1 MDIFVY
7 YRVHP
12 QHIEKC
18 HITVLAMQNQ
28 LKSGHAIQTELK
40 CRVDQ
45 SDKNQNPTW
54 MEIYSHV
61 PEGFITVLEH
71 AVIAAKVDT
80 FIEGARHI
88 EIFED
93 I

>member
-28 LKSGHAIQTELK
+28 LKSGHAIQTDLK
-40 CRVDQ
+40 CRVEQ
-45 SDKNQNPTW
+45 SDKNHLPTW

-61 PEGFITVLEH
+61 PEGFISILEE
-71 AVIAAKVDT
+71 AVIAAKVDA

>member
-18 HITVLAMQNQ
+18 HIAVLDMQKQ
-28 LKSGHAIQTELK
+28 LKSSHAIQTDLK
-40 CRVDQ
+40 CRVEQ
-45 SDKNQNPTW
+45 SDKNHLPTW

-80 FIEGARHI
+80 FIEGARHV